1 MTAPLVFYVPLLH
14 PECVPARVRER
25 VLCVPCGL
33 PESFAASGS
42 GPAGLEA
49 REAVRRALPLG
60 PAQSRAVLEE
70 LLRLGEE
77 HAPSGILRQVSSL
90 RRMDDASREEKSGE
104 MAALDAFAV
113 SGQAGASAGKN
124 APAPDEEQRQALLD
138 SQKLLLLAHSLEE
151 RMLELARL
159 EGRFSRA
166 EELLY
171 AALGEDDAEEAYGFG
186 QRDAPLSGDEAES
199 LALPVSWR
207 LVVEAMLAFLPD
219 KAALFTADAAMIQDL
234 HAEESLRPLPEDRLE
249 LVSDWPEGCVRGLLY
264 ARLPAWR
271 LAGKR
276 ACPAERPWLNK
287 ECEVLAAGPADGPS
301 V

>member
-33 PESFAASGS
+33 PESAAASGI
-42 GPAGLEA
+42 GPAGFEA
-49 REAVRRALPLG
+49 REAVRRTLPLG

-104 MAALDAFAV
+104 TAALSAFAV
-113 SGQAGASAGKN
+113 SGQAGAFAGEN
-124 APAPDEEQRQALLD
+124 ASSRDAEQRQALLD

-159 EGRFSRA
+159 EGRFSQA
-166 EELLY
+166 EALLY
-171 AALGEDDAEEAYGFG
+171 AALGEDDAEESRGFG
-186 QRDAPLSGDEAES
+186 QRDASLSGDKTES
-199 LALPVSWR
+199 LELPVSWR
-207 LVVEAMLAFLPD
+207 PVVEAMFAFLPD

-234 HAEESLRPLPEDRLE
+234 HAEELLRPLPENRAE
-249 LVSDWPEGCVRGLLY
+249 LVSGWPEDCARGLFY

-271 LAGKR
+271 LAGRR

-287 ECEVLAAGPADGPS
+287 ECEVVTAGPGPS